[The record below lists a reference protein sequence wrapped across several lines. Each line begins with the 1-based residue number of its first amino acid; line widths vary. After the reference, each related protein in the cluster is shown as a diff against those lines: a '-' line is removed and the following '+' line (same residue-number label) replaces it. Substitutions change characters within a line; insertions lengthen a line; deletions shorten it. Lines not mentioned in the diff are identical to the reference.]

1 MDKEHVMH
9 IKHRI
14 LLNISKEKSLS
25 SIITCMEFEVIGLS
39 TVSQA
44 QITDYPTIHLYV
56 EFSTDHEDV
65 AS

>member
-1 MDKEHVMH
+1 
-9 IKHRI
+9 
-14 LLNISKEKSLS
+14 
-25 SIITCMEFEVIGLS
+25 MEFEVIGLS

-44 QITDYPTIHLYV
+44 QITDYPTIHLHV